1 MVIEAN
7 GATQDAIKARLGSI
21 KGVTRC
27 ETTLGEEH
35 AHAFALDAAGDED
48 LRKTLFRAAVDNKWT
63 LLELHREAASLETV
77 FRNLTTHEEAKS

>member
-1 MVIEAN
+1 
-7 GATQDAIKARLGSI
+7 
-21 KGVTRC
+21 
-27 ETTLGEEH
+27 
-35 AHAFALDAAGDED
+35 LDAAGDED